1 MVEMKKD
8 MSIEEQIK
16 IILFKRM
23 KKINKQ
29 YVLYK
34 NNPYLPENVH
44 QLRVNMRKIRALLNF
59 FKPLVAREEY
69 EKLNNYF
76 RELSNQ
82 LGPIRE
88 IDVLIDY
95 FNTVAK
101 KEPQLINNY
110 ADIFRF
116 LEKERLQLIKYVST
130 KKAFEEFENI
140 LIEAEIAL
148 SELKFDLIHT
158 EKNNLEEFVDKR
170 LKQKINKLK
179 TLYKE
184 IDYESYKNIHDV
196 RKQSKK
202 VRYTT
207 VALKKWL
214 SKKDYKNVSKRTE
227 EIQNKLGKLTD
238 GYINNERIKDYKKKT
253 GKEELNKSFEKM
265 LS

>member
-1 MVEMKKD
+1 M
-8 MSIEEQIK
+8 
-16 IILFKRM
+16 
-23 KKINKQ
+23 
-29 YVLYK
+29 
-34 NNPYLPENVH
+34 
-44 QLRVNMRKIRALLNF
+44 A
-59 FKPLVAREEY
+59 
-69 EKLNNYF
+69 
-76 RELSNQ
+76 
-82 LGPIRE
+82 
-88 IDVLIDY
+88 
-95 FNTVAK
+95 VAK

-158 EKNNLEEFVDKR
+158 EKNNLEEFIDKR

-238 GYINNERIKDYKKKT
+238 EYINNERIKDYKKKT